1 MLRADVVVRAQID
14 KTLNGLMDRAVDVL
28 RRHRGALNAIA
39 RELEARLFISG
50 DQARA
55 LFAENPPEETPACS
69 R

>member
-1 MLRADVVVRAQID
+1 
-14 KTLNGLMDRAVDVL
+14 LMDRAVDVL

-50 DQARA
+50 DRARA